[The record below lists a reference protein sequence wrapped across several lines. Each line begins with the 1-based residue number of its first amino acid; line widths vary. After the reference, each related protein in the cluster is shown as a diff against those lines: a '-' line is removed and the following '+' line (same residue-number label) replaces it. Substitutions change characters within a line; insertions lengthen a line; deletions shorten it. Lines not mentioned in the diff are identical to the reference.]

1 MNNGDFCETQIERII
16 DIIKSARIDKQLEKD
31 RKNDNSISEY
41 AWLSSYQ
48 IAKIF
53 SVKYPEEME
62 RCELV
67 VGGKNSGSDV
77 ISSLAWHI
85 SNGLINN
92 LKLPEI
98 EYSQLSKEANE
109 VIFGKD
115 TLVSDKS
122 KNTNLFRY
130 KANNKEWVIYEKYKN
145 SFIFNS

>member
-1 MNNGDFCETQIERII
+1 MNNNEFWETQKDRII
-16 DIIKSARIDKQLEKD
+16 DIIRSAKTDKQLAKD
-31 RKNDNSISEY
+31 RESDTSISEY

-53 SVKYPEEME
+53 SDKYPEEME

-77 ISSLAWHI
+77 ITSLAWHI
-85 SNGLINN
+85 SNGLINS
-92 LKLPEI
+92 LKLIEI

-109 VIFGKD
+109 VIFGKES
-115 TLVSDKS
+115 LVSDRS

-130 KANNKEWVIYEKYKN
+130 KANSRE
-145 SFIFNS
+145 